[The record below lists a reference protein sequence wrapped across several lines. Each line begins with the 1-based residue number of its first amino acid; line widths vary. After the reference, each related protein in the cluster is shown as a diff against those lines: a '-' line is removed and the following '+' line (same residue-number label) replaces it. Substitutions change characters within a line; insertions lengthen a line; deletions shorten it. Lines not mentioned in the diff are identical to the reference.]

1 MSIIEAHST
10 NLKGITDEQ
19 IMEPSKWPAIIILMP
34 MCWTSPATRLPISKG
49 PHGHSGLNARRLPTQ
64 FIPAFAA
71 VEFGG
76 VQINRNQTR
85 HALTVIDFGDV
96 RVVLDWQ

>member
-34 MCWTSPATRLPISKG
+34 MT
-49 PHGHSGLNARRLPTQ
+49 
-64 FIPAFAA
+64 
-71 VEFGG
+71 
-76 VQINRNQTR
+76 
-85 HALTVIDFGDV
+85 
-96 RVVLDWQ
+96 